1 MRNYIIIAVICLG
14 IISCGKDKFT
24 TTPQL
29 KYISVNTTKLS
40 IDKLIVFKFSYT
52 DAEGDLEDSVSVF
65 KIDKN
70 CVTSN
75 LKLKYPFPKVSG
87 STTRSGDLLI
97 TFANGS
103 NVPGYEAFS
112 VAPKCN
118 FNDTCFFRFVLRDKA
133 KHTSDTVNSEQ
144 VIIYKL

>member
-14 IISCGKDKFT
+14 IISCSKDKFT

-29 KYISVNTTKLS
+29 KYISVNTTKL
-40 IDKLIVFKFSYT
+40 IPNQLIEFKLSYT
-52 DAEGDLEDSVSVF
+52 DAEGDLEDSVFILKVE
-65 KIDKN
+65 KN
-70 CVTSN
+70 CPASN

-133 KHTSDTVNSEQ
+133 KHTSDTVNSGQ
-144 VIIYKL
+144 IIIIK